1 MADITL
7 LNPRCAGAN
16 IPGPDVAVCPRC
28 GATPADP
35 CGDSAART
43 AQEKAY
49 QASAAIK
56 TKT

>member
-49 QASAAIK
+49 QASAKSK
-56 TKT
+56 T